1 MATKSFPWWSSSRA
15 AATLPLVVGVQLAGG
30 ALDHPDVQPG
40 QAGDAEAQGHG
51 GDDGAGFVVLVP
63 EGSPGPRRRLRP
75 RTRRRWRE
83 LPLGPAGLI
92 DGVVVQ
98 HLVGQLHQVF
108 EDGGIVVAR
117 GRQGADDLP
126 QMVVGAKGRSR

>member
-1 MATKSFPWWSSSRA
+1 MDGHKVLSLVELVQGGGHLA
-15 AATLPLVVGVQLAGG
+15 LVVGVQLAGG

-63 EGSPGPRRRLRP
+63 EGVQGHGAAFGPEP
-75 RTRRRWRE
+75 DAVGGE

-108 EDGGIVVAR
+108 EDGGIVVAPR
-117 GRQGADDLP
+117 AAGGR
-126 QMVVGAKGRSR
+126 